1 MKYKLKD
8 KVSQKQTINKKKGQ
22 FGGSTYV
29 EKPKKIG
36 KIITDE
42 DIENSLEGNAIYKAY
57 IKSKYPEVTLNYH
70 TKDNAK
76 FKHPDG
82 SPRAYNDNN
91 NIFVSEDNI
100 DNIPAELAHSQQ
112 YRNNSLISREVR
124 KSLDYLNN
132 NFDPEKE
139 YSDPKSFEYE
149 AHKLIEPSIKKD
161 MDEFYLDVIQQP
173 YTRQNELKSK
183 LGTIKRQLGGNG
195 NDVLIEDEELYKD
208 EFGNI
213 KESNSFSHDDKYV
226 ISKGVMT
233 PVLKGN
239 GGEIVDD
246 ATQVLSASYEQV
258 KSGDRESNSMEQ
270 KVAFTAKEANKLLQ
284 DNGFTWFKTK
294 KKMSPS
300 ELVRTANEQTKK
312 HFKLDADQNDNY
324 SKNSVDANL
333 AQIPDVDLFDLV
345 FESQEHSKNQGIKK
359 QYGGETYK
367 INSGQDKS
375 QHNNIPKDLNGLN
388 AYPNQEVIVPSN
400 RITMDGINYPV
411 DAYDNQS
418 GEFLTT
424 MNPDEE
430 YLFDDVKEVRE
441 VPVAQYGYNE
451 WKNKLPK
458 NLQDTTDYNLK
469 GAYESKL
476 SPELVNGEYHLPSRN
491 PITGE
496 ILKSELHPTFNL
508 ALEEDEKLGYKAY
521 KKDNK
526 VYTFDKIPDKTFT
539 PYKKQLGGEVTSS
552 IPEPYIVKQGE
563 YLSQIASKYGLTV
576 SDLIRS
582 NPTLKDINK
591 ISVGQKIIIPE
602 VTIKGNKTLP
612 VDRSA
617 EIEAITELPE
627 EKSDVVL
634 DEEIPILDI
643 KAETVDKKTDVANK
657 IADVV
662 KGVNIGKIDKSV
674 PTNAL
679 REMMRANR
687 NISLPYRTEVPNR
700 TFGYTEED
708 PSLYLDE
715 LDSQVTQAMQQIN
728 PNTSQGLAIQSE
740 LLNNVAKNKRNIIN
754 QVNSRNLQ
762 RRQQTDNQNVQMQN
776 QFDMMQEQANSQ
788 YVDGVQ
794 QTIANYDRNRVQ
806 QADLLDQ
813 MEIGKTRLNNSLI
826 LENMK
831 YPNYQI
837 DENGNV
843 VRIGTDFKVPL
854 NTTALETKKA
864 RYGLKCKK

>member
-8 KVSQKQTINKKKGQ
+8 KVSQKQTINKKKVQ
-22 FGGSTYV
+22 YGGSTYV
-29 EKPKKIG
+29 EKPVKKG
-36 KIITDE
+36 KILSDKE
-42 DIENSLEGNAIYKAY
+42 IEKLTPLDKVNYFRQQE
-57 IKSKYPEVTLNYH
+57 YPETNINYH
-70 TKDNAK
+70 TKENAK
-76 FKHPDG
+76 YLYPNG
-82 SPRAYNDNN
+82 TTRAYVEGDE
-91 NIFVSEDNI
+91 IFINKENPGEI
-100 DNIPAELAHSQQ
+100 LNELTHLEQ
-112 YRNNSLISREVR
+112 RKNNSSINTELRRAKDLV
-124 KSLDYLNN
+124 NN
-132 NFDPEKE
+132 NFDFEKS
-139 YSDPKSFEYE
+139 YDDPNSFEYE
-149 AHKLIEPSIKKD
+149 AHELIQPEIRKKYNNFLRD
-161 MDEFYLDVIQQP
+161 FDDSQFERDHLN
-173 YTRQNELKSK
+173 RR
-183 LGTIKRQLGGNG
+183 LGTIIPKVRQYGGNG
-195 NDVLIEDEELYKD
+195 NTVLIEDEELYKD

-226 ISKGVMT
+226 ISKGVIT
-233 PVLKGN
+233 PVSKGN

-258 KSGDRESNSMEQ
+258 KSGDRESNLMEQ

-284 DNGFTWFKTK
+284 DNGFTWFNTK

-312 HFKLDADQNDNY
+312 HFKLDADQNNDY

-333 AQIPDVDLFDLV
+333 AQIPDVDVFDLV
-345 FESQEHSKNQGIKK
+345 FEKQQQSKDQGVKK
-359 QYGGETYK
+359 QYGGEIEVT
-367 INSGQDKS
+367 
-375 QHNNIPKDLNGLN
+375 PNGMYEVGEN
-388 AYPNQEVIVPSN
+388 PVIVPTDN
-400 RITMDGINYPV
+400 TGRITTQNLNTNI
-411 DAYDNQS
+411 DAYNADN
-418 GEFLTT
+418 GEFLETLY
-424 MNPDEE
+424 PDNE
-430 YLFDDVKEVRE
+430 YELDANNILEI
-441 VPVAQYGYNE
+441 PSAQYGYNE
-451 WKNKLPK
+451 WRNKLPK
-458 NLQDTTDYNLK
+458 NLQDTTDYNLR

-526 VYTFDKIPDKTFT
+526 VYTFDKIPDKTFI
-539 PYKKQLGGEVTSS
+539 PYKKQLGGD
-552 IPEPYIVKQGE
+552 IIKDFPQDHIVRQGE
-563 YLSQIASKYGLTV
+563 FLSKIASDYGLDVKT
-576 SDLIRS
+576 LIEY
-582 NPTLKDINK
+582 NPELKDINK
-591 ISVGQKIIIPE
+591 ISIGQKIKIPE
-602 VTIKGNKTLP
+602 IKIKGNKTLP

-617 EIEAITELPE
+617 EIEGITELPE
-627 EKSDVVL
+627 EKTDVVL
-634 DEEIPILDI
+634 DEEIPILDV
-643 KAETVDKKTDVANK
+643 KAETVDKKQDVANK

-687 NISLPYRTEVPNR
+687 SIALPYRTEVPNR

-813 MEIGKTRLNNSLI
+813 MEIGKTRLNNSLV

-843 VRIGTDFKVPL
+843 IRIGTDFKVPL
-854 NTTALETKKA
+854 NTTTLETKKA
-864 RYGLKCKK
+864 RYGLKVKK